1 MKVIKRSGTTQ
12 EYDGKKITS
21 AMQKAFDSVGQTCRQ
36 EVLRDL
42 LSQVEQNLGEGP
54 PHSGGNPGYGGAD
67 PHGKRIL

>member
-36 EVLRDL
+36 DVLRDL
-42 LSQVEQNLGEGP
+42 LSQV
-54 PHSGGNPGYGGAD
+54 
-67 PHGKRIL
+67 